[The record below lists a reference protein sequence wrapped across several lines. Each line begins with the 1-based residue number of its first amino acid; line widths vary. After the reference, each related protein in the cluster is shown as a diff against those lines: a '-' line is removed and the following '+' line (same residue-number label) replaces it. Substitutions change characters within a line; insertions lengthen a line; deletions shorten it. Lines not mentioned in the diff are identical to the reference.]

1 MNPRIT
7 WRPET
12 RQDDLEAQ
20 SVGGLGALVTTRG
33 NLPLD
38 SVDIRACVIGT
49 QAGVE
54 LAQGFRNPFDIP
66 LEATYIFPLPYR
78 AAVTGLRMEAD
89 GRVVEAVLKERAKA
103 RAAYDAAIG
112 EGRRAAIAEEER
124 PDVFTMRMGNI
135 VPGERVTVR
144 LSLSQPLPYE
154 DGEVTFRFPL
164 VVAPRY
170 IPGSVLPGSP
180 AGPGVAAD
188 TDAAPDASRIT
199 PPVLLPGFP
208 DPVRLTAMADID
220 PAGLPLTRITSSL
233 PVQASDEAPD
243 GHTIVRLEPGER
255 LDRDFILRLAVAQH
269 GQVASSL
276 SVACDDGR
284 ADEGTFTL
292 TLLPPS
298 DAAPPRP
305 RDVVIVLDRSGSMS
319 GWKMVAARRAAA
331 RIVDTLTA
339 ADRFALLCFD
349 NVTERPPGLP
359 AGLAVAS
366 DRHRFHA
373 VEHLARTEARG
384 GTELLGPLQDAV
396 GLLAPDDGRDRVLV
410 LVTDGQIGNED
421 QLLRLVGSRLA
432 GVRVHLVGIDQAVNA
447 GFLGRLATIGRGR
460 CELVE
465 SEDRLDE
472 AAERIHRRISAPLVT
487 ALTITAEGLRIVP
500 GSIAPAHLPDLLPGV
515 PLIVAGR
522 WQGNPEGSVIV
533 RGATSDGT
541 PFEQAISAAAA
552 DAAAAPGTAI
562 WARAHLRDLEDSY
575 ASLTPASHDELR
587 HLENQITEM
596 SLRFGVLCRFTA
608 WVAADTRVATEGGVP
623 HRVTQPVEFPA
634 GWDPRAAGLPVAA
647 GMHYEAAQAAEMAP
661 AVGATPGAGPRSP
674 SAARRPYAMPR
685 RAAAKTAGFAR
696 RPQAP
701 AGAPHRDSTALAL
714 IRARDQAREELGWL
728 RAIPAGPGPELT
740 LLLAD
745 LGSRLAA
752 LVTWLSGLG
761 VPAGQ
766 LARLDNLAVRLR
778 ASETADSDPVGLLD
792 EALAVLADFAEEDP
806 AGSAEHERHGSTPPA
821 PPASGTFW
829 KRQS

>member
-12 RQDDLEAQ
+12 RPDDREAQ
-20 SVGGLGALVTTRG
+20 PDGGLGALVTTRG

-38 SVDIRACVIGT
+38 SVDIRACVTGT
-49 QAGVE
+49 FAGVE
-54 LAQGFRNPFDIP
+54 LAQGFRNPFDVP
-66 LEATYIFPLPYR
+66 LEATYIFPLPDR
-78 AAVTGLRMEAD
+78 AAVTGLRMEAG
-89 GRVVEAVLKERAKA
+89 GRVIEAVLRERAEA
-103 RAAYDAAIG
+103 RAAYDAATG

-170 IPGSVLPGSP
+170 IPGRVLPGSP
-180 AGPGVAAD
+180 AGPGVGAD
-188 TDAAPDASRIT
+188 TDAVPDASRIT

-208 DPVRLTAMADID
+208 NPVRLTAVADID
-220 PAGLPLTRITSSL
+220 PAGLPLTRISSSL
-233 PVQASDEAPD
+233 PVQASDEAPN

-276 SVACDDGR
+276 SAACDDSR
-284 ADEGTFTL
+284 ADQGTFTL
-292 TLLPPS
+292 TLLPPA
-298 DAAPPRP
+298 DAASPRP
-305 RDVVIVLDRSGSMS
+305 RDIVIVLDRSGSMR

-339 ADRFALLCFD
+339 ADQFAVLCFD
-349 NVTERPPGLP
+349 NVIECPPGLP
-359 AGLAVAS
+359 AALAVAS
-366 DRHRFHA
+366 DRHRFRA
-373 VEHLARTEARG
+373 IEHLARTEARG
-384 GTELLGPLQDAV
+384 GTELLGPLQHAV

-410 LVTDGQIGNED
+410 LVTDGQVANED
-421 QLLRLVGSRLA
+421 QILRLVGPRLA

-487 ALTITAEGLRIVP
+487 ALTITADGLQIVP
-500 GSIAPAHLPDLLPGV
+500 GSIAPARLPDLLPGV
-515 PLIVAGR
+515 PLTVTGR
-522 WQGNPEGSVIV
+522 WQGSPEGSVIV
-533 RGATSDGT
+533 RGTTSDGT
-541 PFEQAISAAAA
+541 PFEQAIRAAAA
-552 DAAAAPGTAI
+552 DAAAAPGPAI
-562 WARAHLRDLEDSY
+562 WARAHLRDLEDRY
-575 ASLTPASHDELR
+575 ASLSPASPGQLR
-587 HLENQITEM
+587 HLETQITET

-608 WVAADTRVATEGGVP
+608 WVAADTRVVTDGGVP
-623 HRVTQPVEFPA
+623 HRVTQPVELPA
-634 GWDPRAAGLPVAA
+634 GWDPQAAGLPVAA
-647 GMHYEAAQAAEMAP
+647 GLHDGSTQAAEMA
-661 AVGATPGAGPRSP
+661 AGVTPGAGPRSP
-674 SAARRPYAMPR
+674 SAARRPRSMPL
-685 RAAAKTAGFAR
+685 RAAAAAAGGAGR
-696 RPQAP
+696 QQAP
-701 AGAPHRDSTALAL
+701 SGTPPRDSAALAL

-728 RAIPAGPGPELT
+728 RTVPVEPGRELA

-761 VPAGQ
+761 IPAGQ
-766 LARLDNLAVRLR
+766 LAGLDNLAGRLR
-778 ASETADSDPVGLLD
+778 VSETAGPDPAGLLE
-792 EALAVLADFAEEDP
+792 EALAVLADFAAEDP
-806 AGSAEHERHGSTPPA
+806 AGPSERERHGSTPS
-821 PPASGTFW
+821 PPPVASTFW
-829 KRQS
+829 KRHA

>member
-12 RQDDLEAQ
+12 QAQTQIEQDDRETQ
-20 SVGGLGALVTTRG
+20 SAGGLGALVTTRG

-38 SVDIRACVIGT
+38 SVDLRARIAGT
-49 QAGVE
+49 LAGVE
-54 LAQGFRNPFDIP
+54 LAQEFRNPFDVP

-89 GRVVEAVLKERAKA
+89 SHVVEAVLKERAEA
-103 RAAYDAAIG
+103 RAEYDTAIE

-144 LSLSQPLPYE
+144 LTLSQPLPYE

-170 IPGSVLPGSP
+170 IPGRARPGAP
-180 AGPGVAAD
+180 AGRGVAAD
-188 TDAAPDASRIT
+188 TGAVPDASRIT

-208 DPVRLTAMADID
+208 DPVRLTAVADID

-233 PVQASDEAPD
+233 PVQPNEAPN
-243 GHTIVRLEPGER
+243 GHTVVQLEPGAR
-255 LDRDFILRLAVAQH
+255 LDRDFVLRMAVAER
-269 GQVASSL
+269 GLVASSL
-276 SVACDDGR
+276 SMGCDDGQ

-298 DAAPPRP
+298 DATAARP
-305 RDVVIVLDRSGSMS
+305 RDVVVVLDRSGSMS

-331 RIVDTLTA
+331 RIIDTLTA

-349 NVTERPPGLP
+349 NVTERPAGLP
-359 AGLAVAS
+359 AGLAVAT
-366 DRHRFHA
+366 DRHRFRA

-384 GTELLGPLQDAV
+384 GTEMLGPLQDAA
-396 GLLAPDDGRDRVLV
+396 GLLEADTERDRVLV
-410 LVTDGQIGNED
+410 LVTDGQIGDED
-421 QLLRLVGSRLA
+421 EILRLAGPRLA

-472 AAERIHRRISAPLVT
+472 AAERIHRRICAPLVT
-487 ALTITAEGLRIVP
+487 ALTITADGLRIVP

-515 PLIVAGR
+515 PLIVMGR
-522 WQGNPEGSVIV
+522 WRGRREGSVIV
-533 RGATSDGT
+533 CGTVPDGT
-541 PFEQAISAAAA
+541 PFEQVIHAAATG
-552 DAAAAPGTAI
+552 DAAAPGRAI
-562 WARAHLRDLEDSY
+562 WARAHLRDLEDRY

-587 HLENQITEM
+587 RLEPQITET

-608 WVAADTRVATEGGVP
+608 WVAADTRVVTDGGVP
-623 HRVTQPVEFPA
+623 HRVIQPVELPA
-634 GWDPRAAGLPVAA
+634 GWLP
-647 GMHYEAAQAAEMAP
+647 E
-661 AVGATPGAGPRSP
+661 
-674 SAARRPYAMPR
+674 
-685 RAAAKTAGFAR
+685 
-696 RPQAP
+696 P
-701 AGAPHRDSTALAL
+701 AGAPVAAAPQLRSGQHRLGRGPTVAAMRSSKARPPHVAAAVGFSGRPHPPTEARQRYRVALAL
-714 IRARDQAREELGWL
+714 IRAREQAGEELSWL
-728 RAIPAGPGPELT
+728 RAVPAEPGPELA

-752 LVTWLSGLG
+752 LVTWLSGRG
-761 VPAGQ
+761 VPAAQ
-766 LARLDNLAVRLR
+766 LAPLHDLAVRLQ
-778 ASETADSDPVGLLD
+778 AAETAGLDSAGLRD
-792 EALAVLADFAEEDP
+792 EALAVLTRFTAEDP
-806 AGSAEHERHGSTPPA
+806 AGAGDPPA
-821 PPASGTFW
+821 AGTFW
-829 KRQS
+829 KRHP